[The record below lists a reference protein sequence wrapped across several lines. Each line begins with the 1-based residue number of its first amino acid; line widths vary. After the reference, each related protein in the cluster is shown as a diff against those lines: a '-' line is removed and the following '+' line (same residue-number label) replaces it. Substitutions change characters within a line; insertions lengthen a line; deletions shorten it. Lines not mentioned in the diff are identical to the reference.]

1 MLNLNELKWK
11 EFDISGDNGLFKIAS
26 TSSSIDKNKLVIT
39 DFGKIPYITRT
50 ELNNGINQFIGENQK
65 VNYKMDKGDVIT
77 IGLDT
82 QTVFYQAHHFFTGQN
97 IQVLKHEELN
107 KFNALFTI
115 PLIKIQMEKFNWG
128 GNGATLGRLS
138 RTKIMLPIN
147 KKNEADFEYM
157 QQYSKSIID
166 IKIAKYVYYAKSVIK
181 NLKIKEIEKLEDK
194 EWKEF
199 TIEELFDVKIGKNI
213 DGNKINKINGSIPYI
228 TRKENNNG
236 LDGFVDYDSSFL
248 NKEFPVI
255 TIGNETATPFV
266 QTSYKFFTGTK
277 VNIMKLKNCKSKE
290 VLFFIS
296 QSIKQ
301 QKSKYSY
308 SITINSTRLKRQK
321 ILLPINEEGN
331 PDYQYMEQYIKNL
344 MYKKV
349 NQYINYIQKM
359 QVVEQN

>member
-65 VNYKMDKGDVIT
+65 INYKMDKGDVIT

-157 QQYSKSIID
+157 EQYTKSIID
-166 IKIAKYVYYAKSVIK
+166 KKIK
-181 NLKIKEIEKLEDK
+181 NYITYSKAIINDIETKEIEKLEDK
-194 EWKEF
+194 EWQEF
-199 TIEELFDVKIGKNI
+199 FLTDVFQKIQRGKRLTTSNQK
-213 DGNKINKINGSIPYI
+213 DGVKPYVSS
-228 TRKENNNG
+228 TASNNG
-236 LDGFVDYDSSFL
+236 ID
-248 NKEFPVI
+248 N
-255 TIGNETATPFV
+255 
-266 QTSYKFFTGTK
+266 
-277 VNIMKLKNCKSKE
+277 
-290 VLFFIS
+290 FIS
-296 QSIKQ
+296 NEKGVRIFSDCLTIANSGSVGASFYHPYEFVASDHITHLKQ
-301 QKSKYSY
+301 DDMSKFVYLFIST
-308 SITINSTRLKRQK
+308 ITNKLSNKYNFNREINDKRISREK

-331 PDYQYMEQYIKNL
+331 PDYQYMEQYVKNL
-344 MYKKV
+344 MHKKV
-349 NQYINYIQKM
+349 NQYINYIQKTHVIK
-359 QVVEQN
+359 QK